1 MIFKRKAI
9 ERLEEWKK
17 NYADSYAILLEG
29 ARRVGKSTLA
39 EEFAKKFSANVDG
52 LYLLSG
58 KDVSAE
64 KTLKKKP
71 VYMTPFIID

>member
-1 MIFKRKAI
+1 MK
-9 ERLEEWKK
+9 
-17 NYADSYAILLEG
+17 SSG
-29 ARRVGKSTLA
+29 TGKHESIK
-39 EEFAKKFSANVDG
+39 EFAKKFSANVDG